1 MENVMGVDIGATQM
15 RAGRV
20 ANEKVSLMFTEK
32 TPSDGDYDQVLK
44 TLLQLMEK
52 LFNYD
57 TMAIGLGVP
66 SVVDTKN
73 GMIYDVINIPS
84 WKEVPLKSILEKHF
98 SVPIYINNDANCF
111 AVGDKH
117 FGLGKDYNHIAAV
130 TLGSGVG
137 TGLILNSK
145 LYSGNNTGAGEF
157 GMIPYLDKYIE
168 YYCSGQFFNL
178 FKQTDGLA
186 VFEQAKN
193 GDEKALKMYEEYGHH
208 LGQYLK
214 ILLLAID
221 PEVIILGGSLSGAYS
236 FFEKEMRKALLDFPY
251 PKTISNLEIK
261 VSNLPEIA
269 ILGAAALTFN
279 EN

>member
-1 MENVMGVDIGATQM
+1 MGVDIGATHM

-111 AVGDKH
+111 AVGEKH
-117 FGLGKDYNHIAAV
+117 FGLGKDYNHIAAF

-137 TGLILNSK
+137 PGLILNS
-145 LYSGNNTGAGEF
+145 
-157 GMIPYLDKYIE
+157 
-168 YYCSGQFFNL
+168 
-178 FKQTDGLA
+178 
-186 VFEQAKN
+186 
-193 GDEKALKMYEEYGHH
+193 
-208 LGQYLK
+208 
-214 ILLLAID
+214 
-221 PEVIILGGSLSGAYS
+221 
-236 FFEKEMRKALLDFPY
+236 
-251 PKTISNLEIK
+251 
-261 VSNLPEIA
+261 
-269 ILGAAALTFN
+269 
-279 EN
+279 

>member
-20 ANEKVSLMFTEK
+20 SNEKVSLMFSEK

-98 SVPIYINNDANCF
+98 
-111 AVGDKH
+111 
-117 FGLGKDYNHIAAV
+117 GLGKEYNHIAAV

-178 FKQTDGLA
+178 YKQTDGLS
-186 VFEQAKN
+186 VFEQAKI

-221 PEVIILGGSLSGAYS
+221 PEVIILGGSLSAAYS

-269 ILGAAALTFN
+269 ILGAAALTLN